1 MRAFAG
7 MIDTMVRRGPRPGS
21 LEAYGVAL
29 ACVLAATLLRLLINI
44 VSPDAVPFATFFPA
58 LLIATLA
65 GGPAAGVLATVLGA
79 VVSWWLF
86 IEPRF
91 AWMLASKDQFVSVL
105 LYLFAGGLIV
115 WTANQYRVVIARI
128 DEEEKYRRIVVDEL
142 SHRVKNKL
150 ATIYAILRHELRD
163 QPDIWDSVSGRL
175 QALATT
181 DDLLSR
187 GENGG
192 VSLQQILTMEI
203 APFGDGRVVID
214 GPDVDLFGK
223 MPTVVALVFHELMT
237 NAVKYGALSDSGSV
251 EVVWRIDED
260 GSLLID
266 WNESGG
272 PAVLPPTR
280 RGFGTVVIEQTIP
293 HDLGGDAQLNYQL
306 GGLSAH
312 FCIPSRHVAGIGVL
326 AARGLQLGQRTFDLR
341 HEAAGDRGR
350 AAAEAAH
357 RGVARGFQLGVA
369 ARRGA
374 RQHEFGVLQ
383 ELRKLLAHFGAHIHQ
398 QAFQRMARAPR
409 QRGVGQRA

>member
-223 MPTVVALVFHELMT
+223 MPTVVALVFHELAT
-237 NAVKYGALSDSGSV
+237 NAAKYGALSRSGGQIHASLRQV
-251 EVVWRIDED
+251 DDTIEIVWRERA
-260 GSLLID
+260 
-266 WNESGG
+266 G
-272 PAVLPPTR
+272 PAVAKPLRRSFGSNLIERSLDSFGGSAELDFQPDGVVCRIVLPA
-280 RGFGTVVIEQTIP
+280 
-293 HDLGGDAQLNYQL
+293 AQA
-306 GGLSAH
+306 S
-312 FCIPSRHVAGIGVL
+312 PRS
-326 AARGLQLGQRTFDLR
+326 T
-341 HEAAGDRGR
+341 
-350 AAAEAAH
+350 
-357 RGVARGFQLGVA
+357 
-369 ARRGA
+369 
-374 RQHEFGVLQ
+374 
-383 ELRKLLAHFGAHIHQ
+383 
-398 QAFQRMARAPR
+398 APA
-409 QRGVGQRA
+409 VG